1 MQRALFP
8 FVLAASLTLS
18 PHAWADFTGDVVG
31 VADGDTITV
40 MDADKVPHKIR
51 LTGIDAPEKKQPFGN
66 RSKQSLSDM
75 VFNKTVT
82 VETDK
87 HDRYGRELGKVLA
100 DGKDVNLEQAR
111 AGLAWHY
118 KAYERTQS
126 ATDRQAYAAAEGEAK
141 AAKRGLWA
149 DAEPVPPWGWRH
161 QQKTESHA
169 AKWTGVGG
177 TESQNFYA
185 DLTTVR
191 KAGKGVQMWSMLDL
205 KEADTTT
212 GKPYLSMKMLN
223 EYDCGQEQYRFL
235 SSQNHSGNMGGD
247 EVVYR
252 NSTASE
258 WKPLPPN
265 SAVKTLWKIACGKL
279 HLK

>member
-1 MQRALFP
+1 VNFLLAGLAFAL
-8 FVLAASLTLS
+8 SS
-18 PHAWADFTGDVVG
+18 PAWADFTGNVVG

-40 MDADKVPHKIR
+40 LDLDKVQHKIR

-87 HDRYGRELGKVLA
+87 RDRYGRELGKVLA
-100 DGKDVNLEQAR
+100 GGKDVNLEQVR
-111 AGLAWHY
+111 AGMAWHY
-118 KAYERTQS
+118 KAYERTQT
-126 ATDRQAYAAAEGEAK
+126 AADRQAYAVAEGEAR
-141 AAKRGLWA
+141 ASKRGLWA
-149 DAEPVPPWGWRH
+149 DAEPVPPWAWRR

-169 AKWTGVGG
+169 AEWTGVGG
-177 TESQNFYA
+177 TENQNFYA

-191 KAGKGVQMWSMLDL
+191 KAGKGVRMWSMLDL
-205 KEADTTT
+205 KEADTAA

-223 EYDCGQEQYRFL
+223 EFDCMGEQYRFL
-235 SSQNHSGNMGGD
+235 SSSDYTGNMGNG
-247 EVVYR
+247 EVVYQ

-258 WKPLPPN
+258 WNPIPPT
-265 SAVKTLWKIACGKL
+265 SAVKTLWKVACGKWRQP
-279 HLK
+279 K